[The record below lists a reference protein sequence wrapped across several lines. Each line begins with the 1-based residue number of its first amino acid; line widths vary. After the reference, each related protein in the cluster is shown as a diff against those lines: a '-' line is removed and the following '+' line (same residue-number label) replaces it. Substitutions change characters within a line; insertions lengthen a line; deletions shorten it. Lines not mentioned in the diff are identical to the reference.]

1 MATEPQI
8 AANRRNAQKSTGPRT
23 PQGRS
28 IVSQNALKHGLTA
41 AHVII
46 SSESQ
51 ADFDLYRDQILTE
64 LAPASPME
72 SILAERIVNLSWRLK
87 RASRIQNQTIETLNA
102 RNTSNPLTKLTQ
114 SLLYKGRD
122 QSQTSPSESS
132 PELALGRLAIKDF
145 SNAGVLERLLMY
157 ERRIENSMY
166 KTLLELQRLNLI
178 KNLNRGELLPPRE
191 RPIMTNYAKQTQ
203 LQKGTK

>member
-1 MATEPQI
+1 MEVISMTTKPQI

-23 PQGRS
+23 PRGKS
-28 IVSQNALKHGLTA
+28 IVSQNAIKHGLTA

-51 ADFDLYRDQILTE
+51 ADFDLYRDKLLTD

-87 RASRIQNQTIETLNA
+87 RASRIQNQTIETLKA
-102 RNTSNPLTKLTQ
+102 RNPSSPLSKLTQ
-114 SLLYKGRD
+114 SLLFKGRD

-132 PELALGRLAIKDF
+132 PDLTLGRLAIKDF

-178 KNLNRGELLPPRE
+178 KNLNQRT
-191 RPIMTNYAKQTQ
+191 TNNAIQTQ
-203 LQKGTK
+203 FAERQK

>member
-1 MATEPQI
+1 MEELIMATKPQI
-8 AANRRNAQKSTGPRT
+8 AANRRNALKSTGPRT
-23 PQGRS
+23 PEGRS
-28 IVSQNALKHGLTA
+28 IVSQNAIKHGLTA
-41 AHVII
+41 AHVLI
-46 SSESQ
+46 SSESR
-51 ADFDLYRDQILTE
+51 ADFDLYRDQLLTE

-87 RASRIQNQTIETLNA
+87 RASRIQNQTIETLKA
-102 RNTSNPLTKLTQ
+102 RNPSSPLSKLTQ

-132 PELALGRLAIKDF
+132 PDLTLGRLAIKDF

-178 KNLNRGELLPPRE
+178 RNLNQRT
-191 RPIMTNYAKQTQ
+191 TNNAIQTQ
-203 LQKGTK
+203 FAGSQK